1 MDVGAGGSSVAESEL
16 QKVDEPM
23 SIEEL
28 RAKPHRAK
36 LRTSKRKMSAK
47 AVDQATRDLEFTQAK
62 LVDAVQQR
70 LVSPDPEKVTEA
82 DRQAL
87 QAAEEQLADL
97 ETTFATG
104 EQGGVSIIAAR

>member
-1 MDVGAGGSSVAESEL
+1 
-16 QKVDEPM
+16 
-23 SIEEL
+23 
-28 RAKPHRAK
+28 
-36 LRTSKRKMSAK
+36 
-47 AVDQATRDLEFTQAK
+47 